1 MSGAPAIAMGTPLN
15 LLMFNHLLIN
25 RLSIQV
31 SNRLLISVRRYKK
44 CRIVGFSTSSSSGIL
59 VFVGS
64 CSIAIAIASAI
75 ARVPVASVISL
86 KSLVSKISSGLLIFA
101 MKALI
106 SLVSSGAM
114 VIAMKAL
121 ISSISMRWSQ
131 LSQVAVA
138 NWWVS
143 SVPRISSCRP
153 SLQALHHLLVVS
165 VLSKHQ
171 NVFPTDLMVS
181 HVDDFLL
188 VVEASQN
195 L

>member
-1 MSGAPAIAMGTPLN
+1 MSGAPAIAVGTPLN

-44 CRIVGFSTSSSSGIL
+44 CRIVGLSTFSSATGIL
-59 VFVGS
+59 VLVGS
-64 CSIAIAIASAI
+64 SSIAIAI

-86 KSLVSKISSGLLIFA
+86 KSLLVSKISSGSLIF
-101 MKALI
+101 
-106 SLVSSGAM
+106 
-114 VIAMKAL
+114 AMKAL

-131 LSQVAVA
+131 LSQVAIT
-138 NWWVS
+138 NRWVS
-143 SVPRISSCRP
+143 SVPRISGCRP
-153 SLQALHHLLVVS
+153 SLQAWHHLLVVS

-195 L
+195 P

>member
-1 MSGAPAIAMGTPLN
+1 MSGAPAIAVGTPLN
-15 LLMFNHLLIN
+15 LLMFNHFLIN

-44 CRIVGFSTSSSSGIL
+44 CRIIGLSTSSASGIL

-64 CSIAIAIASAI
+64 SSISTI
-75 ARVPVASVISL
+75 ARIPVASAISL
-86 KSLVSKISSGLLIFA
+86 KSLLVLKISSVAMIIA

-131 LSQVAVA
+131 LS
-138 NWWVS
+138 
-143 SVPRISSCRP
+143 
-153 SLQALHHLLVVS
+153 
-165 VLSKHQ
+165 
-171 NVFPTDLMVS
+171 
-181 HVDDFLL
+181 
-188 VVEASQN
+188 
-195 L
+195 

>member
-1 MSGAPAIAMGTPLN
+1 MSGAPAIAVGTPLN
-15 LLMFNHLLIN
+15 LLMFNHFLIN

-44 CRIVGFSTSSSSGIL
+44 CRIVGLSTSSSSGIL

-64 CSIAIAIASAI
+64 PSIAIAI

-86 KSLVSKISSGLLIFA
+86 KSLLVSKISSGSLI
-101 MKALI
+101 
-106 SLVSSGAM
+106 SSGAM
-114 VIAMKAL
+114 IAMRALSL
-121 ISSISMRWSQ
+121 ISSISMGWSK
-131 LSQVAVA
+131 LSQVAIT
-138 NWWVS
+138 NRWVS

-153 SLQALHHLLVVS
+153 SLQAWHHLLVVS
-165 VLSKHQ
+165 VLSEHQ
-171 NVFPTDLMVS
+171 NVFPTNLMVA